1 MLRELLVLACLAPA
15 VLAVDLSAAASVNL
29 RSKIVA
35 NLGMQARGV
44 QNCDPKC
51 SAAFDSTQY
60 VINAQGNDTNEYLAC
75 TVGCTVANAQIAK
88 FGQSAAHAKDCYT
101 TCKNTDWLNIP
112 GANGA
117 MLQIV
122 KGVVEPDKA
131 CMFGCVI
138 GMAQGI
144 CTGGTT
150 DIDVTPANKNFW
162 WGAGGCSIK
171 TGTTPTGG
179 WYGQNS
185 KYNFFN
191 FPGGAGGQAQCC
203 SNAHLLCPAKKTK
216 SNAAWYNNLVVV
228 TKRQCANVPG
238 IAGNPKSHTV
248 PQICAWFNT
257 PGTCGT
263 TL

>member
-1 MLRELLVLACLAPA
+1 V
-15 VLAVDLSAAASVNL
+15 
-29 RSKIVA
+29 
-35 NLGMQARGV
+35 
-44 QNCDPKC
+44 
-51 SAAFDSTQY
+51 
-60 VINAQGNDTNEYLAC
+60 
-75 TVGCTVANAQIAK
+75 
-88 FGQSAAHAKDCYT
+88 
-101 TCKNTDWLNIP
+101 
-112 GANGA
+112 
-117 MLQIV
+117 LQIV
-122 KGVVEPDKA
+122 KGVVEPDKVRRGVARAATNRASQA

-150 DIDVTPANKNFW
+150 DIDVTPANKNLW
-162 WGAGGCSIK
+162 WGTGGFVFVCARVVRANAPKRRCSIK
-171 TGTTPTGG
+171 TGSTPTGG

-185 KYNFFN
+185 KYNYYN

-216 SNAAWYNNLVVV
+216 SNTAWYNNLVTV

-238 IAGNPKSHTV
+238 IAGNPNSHTV

-263 TL
+263 NL